1 MKTNIY
7 WSYPYEFLIRA
18 YPNIMQITFLPA
30 ANNQQI
36 AHIASHDTIIE
47 TTQDAVELL
56 MNCQYQGADS
66 IILHEHNLPV
76 EFFDLST
83 QLPGDILQ
91 KFSTYGSRLAIVGDF
106 SKHESKSL
114 RDFIYE
120 SNKGRKINFVSS
132 VEEAVNA
139 LA

>member
-1 MKTNIY
+1 
-7 WSYPYEFLIRA
+7 
-18 YPNIMQITFLPA
+18 MQITFLPS
-30 ANNQQI
+30 QI
-36 AHIASHDTIIE
+36 ALIVSNDTIIT

-66 IILHEHNLPV
+66 IILHEHNLPL
-76 EFFDLST
+76 EFYDLST
-83 QLPGDILQ
+83 QLAGDILQ

-106 SKHESKSL
+106 SKYESKSL

-120 SNKGRKINFVSS
+120 SNKVRRINFVST

-139 LA
+139 LS